1 MFRVTQLIHLSE
13 EAGEAGRVAFADAL
27 RAAAPAASRVHAAP
41 TLSGVYNGG
50 DVMAHHVFA
59 SKEAWAEAEAAFDA
73 LLSQKQVRHVDRVAC
88 AAPLVAGRSEKMG
101 RGIYRAL
108 FLAVKPGVDQT
119 RVEAF
124 ERELGQMPRYI
135 TAIRNWR
142 LSRVEQAAGARAWTH
157 LWEQEYESLEGLN
170 GPYMLHPYHWA
181 RVDRW
186 FDPECEDWIVD
197 THICHS
203 FSDFDQHVI

>member
-1 MFRVTQLIHLSE
+1 MFRVTHLVHLTEGTGISE
-13 EAGEAGRVAFADAL
+13 KVAVIDAL
-27 RAAAPAASRVHAAP
+27 RGVAPAACRVHAAP
-41 TLSGVYNGG
+41 TLPGVYNGG

-59 SKEAWAEAEAAFDA
+59 DKNDWEEARAAFDA
-73 LLSQKQVRHVDRVAC
+73 LLLQEGIRHFDRVAC
-88 AAPLVAGRSEKMG
+88 AAPLVDGRTGEIN
-101 RGIYRAL
+101 RGVYRAL
-108 FLAVKPGVDQT
+108 FLAVKPGVDQA

-124 ERELGQMPRYI
+124 ERELGQMPHYI

-157 LWEQEYESLEGLN
+157 LWEQEYESIEGLN

-197 THICHS
+197 TLICHS
-203 FSDFDQHVI
+203 FSDFDQQVI